1 MKCNKEDVEDCEKFL
16 RGQKIITR
24 NGRRFRCDPKYV
36 RVSLVGK
43 EEEFKLFLERL
54 LAIQGTSN
62 GIYHMLWVFLQNWDQ

>member
-1 MKCNKEDVEDCEKFL
+1 MKCNKKDIENCKEFL

-24 NGRRFRCDPKYV
+24 NGRRFGSDLKYV

-43 EEEFKLFLERL
+43 EVEFKLILERL

-62 GIYHMLWVFLQNWDQ
+62 ETGMNE